1 MKKCRLDNLY
11 ISLNLT
17 YWGILYYSYH
27 CKQWTATCFER
38 DEDLKAAGV
47 SPSKENHIFWKTG
60 FPRMLQ
66 ALFGDSAGTGLAE
79 GGVSREGRG
88 HQQKELAHAQY
99 WKSAIHSLSTAP
111 LLSLLSFTLTTARD
125 NVRRRE
131 KLREWEKEFVQ
142 YVCRKTI
149 GWTESGGDHCRT
161 VWQAYKAKS
170 HWTNISSLNWYEMN
184 NKWLINAS

>member
-1 MKKCRLDNLY
+1 MLTWQLVHITKPDILRHIILLLSLQAVNCYMLRERWGSKGCRCQS
-11 ISLNLT
+11 IQREPH
-17 YWGILYYSYH
+17 ILKNWLS
-27 CKQWTATCFER
+27 QN
-38 DEDLKAAGV
+38 AAGFV
-47 SPSKENHIFWKTG
+47 WRLRWDWTG
-60 FPRMLQ
+60 WRR
-66 ALFGDSAGTGLAE
+66 
-79 GGVSREGRG
+79 SREGRG

-111 LLSLLSFTLTTARD
+111 LLSLLSFTLTTASD